1 MEFMTSYNKENNV
14 YSTQTEEFMYRRKN
28 QHRNQFFIHN
38 TKKLDD
44 SEIYRPQ
51 KNRLYILKT
60 FPATEHL
67 KMLNKIQQSFS
78 SQAESYAIFFRADY
92 LDKLF

>member
-38 TKKLDD
+38 TKNQMTVKFIDLRKIDC
-44 SEIYRPQ
+44 
-51 KNRLYILKT
+51 T
-60 FPATEHL
+60 F
-67 KMLNKIQQSFS
+67 
-78 SQAESYAIFFRADY
+78 
-92 LDKLF
+92 